1 MFCLLLPS
9 KPSNQCLLFESKV
22 YVGKSVSGVPLRRR
36 ASSSELKKNAVANNM
51 KANQNC
57 YNSISN
63 AMRLRNAG
71 AMTEGSVEGRAT
83 IGETGVAVGRSRL
96 IGLES

>member
-1 MFCLLLPS
+1 M
-9 KPSNQCLLFESKV
+9 
-22 YVGKSVSGVPLRRR
+22 
-36 ASSSELKKNAVANNM
+36 KKNAVTTDMTAH
-51 KANQNC
+51 QNC

-83 IGETGVAVGRSRL
+83 LGETGVAVGRSRL
-96 IGLES
+96 LGLESWFGGVKLSR